1 MKFSRIF
8 PVRAAVIASTMM
20 AAAAV
25 AQTNTPLRI
34 GVLTDMSSG
43 FSSWSGKGSV
53 NAAQMA
59 VEDFERTAGK
69 LPYKVEIL
77 PADHQNKAD
86 VGSSLVRKW
95 LDDGV
100 NAVVDV
106 PNSAVL
112 LAVNFLIKNSNSVLL
127 VSGGGH
133 DSITGKECSPNT
145 VHWTFDLGALA
156 RNTAANAVERG
167 GNTWYF
173 LTADYAGGLGLE
185 KVATAYA
192 TAAGAKILGSS
203 RPPINTVDYSSF
215 LLQAQASKAGV
226 VALAMGGSDFVNAVK
241 QAGEFGLT
249 DGGQQKLMSFTA
261 FISDIHSLGLK
272 AAKGIVATTA
282 YYWDVDDGKRAFA
295 KRFAERNGGAYPSD
309 VQAGVY
315 ASVLHYLKA
324 TTAAGTRAGPKV
336 VEKMKELPTDDP
348 LFGRGRIRSDGRT
361 IHDMYVIEV
370 KTPAESKGAWDY
382 FKVLKTVPGEKAFRP
397 ESPEECSLV
406 KR

>member
-1 MKFSRIF
+1 MKFSRIS
-8 PVRAAVIASTMM
+8 PVCAAVIASTMM

-25 AQTNTPLRI
+25 AQTSTPLRI

-156 RNTAANAVERG
+156 RNTAATAVERG

-173 LTADYAGGLGLE
+173 LTSDYAGGLGLE
-185 KVATAYA
+185 KVATTYA

-203 RPPINTVDYSSF
+203 RSPINTVDYSSF